1 MEKEDVDHL
10 IEKDPSLEKERLGF
24 ERLHS
29 GTYCLHRTFG
39 MGQIVGY
46 DSDEN
51 RLVIDFDE
59 VGQRRIDPEF
69 CLKKL
74 NVLSDEDMLVKFRK
88 SPEEIRQRLNK
99 SAVTVL
105 MEYLEQM
112 PGHRA
117 SLGM

>member
-59 VGQRRIDPEF
+59 AGQRRMDPEF
-69 CLKKL
+69 CLRKL
-74 NVLSDEDMLVKFRK
+74 NLLSDEDMLVKFRR
-88 SPEEIRQRLNK
+88 SPDDVRQRLNK
-99 SAVTVL
+99 VPLWLTVGYLL
-105 MEYLEQM
+105 MPAYLAIF
-112 PGHRA
+112 H
-117 SLGM
+117 